1 MFSEGGLSPV
11 PQADQKKRKMERP
24 MSQKGKFWSPFPLPV
39 FLPLKSDRPLTLNI
53 GNLTLPAN
61 AYTSAIPS
69 ATAAGAVT
77 AAAPASTS
85 ASGPCSCNGNGASDH
100 EKT

>member
-1 MFSEGGLSPV
+1 MFSEEGLSPL

-24 MSQKGKFWSPFPLPV
+24 MSQKGNFCSVFPLPV
-39 FLPLKSDRPLTLNI
+39 FLPLKSNRPLPLNI

-61 AYTSAIPS
+61 TYTPAIPS
-69 ATAAGAVT
+69 AT

-85 ASGPCSCNGNGASDH
+85 SPCCCNGNGASNH
-100 EKT
+100 KKA